1 MPRSSTPHQAASQG
15 GIYCTGG
22 WEYKLLCWTHQTL
35 QLAATF
41 SEWWQVYRFPK
52 EILHLLKCV
61 PGRISPLAGSGIRIW
76 PGGVKRGGGV
86 GMLRC
91 GGGGAKLDHVGQWSR
106 LPAWY
111 LPRPGHCPDTAHST
125 THCCHTASSA
135 NMGTL
140 TSTRHDYHVSMQCIE
155 LRKYWHTF
163 LFMSCA
169 VMEALFLPTL
179 QCRYWVSWCGLGAC
193 KCFIWA
199 IIPVHCYGCYHR
211 YLLSRC

>member
-1 MPRSSTPHQAASQG
+1 M
-15 GIYCTGG
+15 
-22 WEYKLLCWTHQTL
+22 E
-35 QLAATF
+35 
-41 SEWWQVYRFPK
+41 
-52 EILHLLKCV
+52 
-61 PGRISPLAGSGIRIW
+61 
-76 PGGVKRGGGV
+76 
-86 GMLRC
+86 
-91 GGGGAKLDHVGQWSR
+91 GGGGWTMLGSGAGYLPGTCPDLGGQW
-106 LPAWY
+106 P
-111 LPRPGHCPDTAHST
+111 PDTAHST